1 MAYISKHGDRWRAQV
16 AKQGVRKSAVWDTK
30 REAMQWALRLEAEI
44 EASVKQPAAKTFAD
58 AVLRYQTEVS
68 ANKKGKQWELRR
80 LSALVEHFGTARLGD
95 LDAPDMAA
103 WRDKRLQSVSA
114 STVVREANLLKHVLS
129 TARNEWRWLDHDPF
143 RGVKLPTEDEPRH
156 QRWRWQQIKRVLRAG
171 QNAGPKTKEVT
182 EAFHIALRTGM
193 RLQEV
198 LAAPKGFDPVR
209 RVVVLE
215 STKTTGRA
223 LVPVGR
229 IAANLLTRP
238 PFTVRPNEA
247 STLFAKLTKQLL
259 IDDLTFHD
267 SRGSALTWLS
277 KRVDVLT
284 LARISRHKDL
294 SLLMKV
300 YYRESPEEIAAKLR

>member
-1 MAYISKHGDRWRAQV
+1 MAHISKHGDRWRAQV
-16 AKQGVRKSAVWDTK
+16 AKQGIRKSAVWDTK
-30 REAMQWALRLEAEI
+30 REALQWSLKVEAEI
-44 EASVKQPAAKTFAD
+44 EAGTDRAKEKTFAD
-58 AVLRYQTEVS
+58 AILKYQTDVS
-68 ANKKGKQWELRR
+68 AQKKGARWEAGR
-80 LSALVEHFGTARLGD
+80 LSALLDHFGTVRLGD

-103 WRDKRLQSVSA
+103 WRDKRLKTVSA
-114 STVVREANLLKHVLS
+114 STVVRETNLLKHVLS

-143 RGVKLPTEDEPRH
+143 RGVKLPAEDDPRH

-171 QNAGPKTKEVT
+171 QNSGPKTREVT

-198 LAAPKGFDPVR
+198 LAAPQGFDASR

-229 IAANLLTRP
+229 IAAKLLTRK

-247 STLFAKLTKQLL
+247 STLFARLTRQLL
-259 IDDLTFHD
+259 IEDLTFHD

-277 KRVDVLT
+277 KRVDVMT

-294 SLLMKV
+294 SLLMRV
-300 YYRESPEEIAAKLR
+300 YYRESADEIAAKLR